1 MLRRAWVLS
10 IALALA
16 ACGGGREIVRNPTG
30 GGVAR
35 YVTANAPE
43 ECVPYARAVSGIQI
57 KGDAWTW
64 WDQADGVYGK
74 GSAPRSG
81 AVLVLGRS
89 DRLSSGH
96 ISVVVSVRNSREIT
110 VSHTNWGNDG
120 PTRRRIY
127 REQSVIDVSSDND
140 WTAVRFWNPDT
151 GAYGGVYESDG
162 FVYPASA

>member
-16 ACGGGREIVRNPTG
+16 ACGGGGEIVRNPAG
-30 GGVAR
+30 SGVAR

-89 DRLSSGH
+89 DRLSAGH
-96 ISVVVSVRNSREIT
+96 ISVVVSVHNSREIT

-120 PTRRRIY
+120 STRRRIY

-140 WTAVRFWNPDT
+140 WTAVQFWNPDT
-151 GAYGGVYESDG
+151 GAYGGVYEADG
-162 FVYPASA
+162 FVYPTSA

>member
-16 ACGGGREIVRNPTG
+16 ACGGGREIVRNPIG
-30 GGVAR
+30 SGVAR

-43 ECVPYARAVSGIQI
+43 QCVPYARAVSGIRI
-57 KGDAWTW
+57 SGDAWTW

-74 GSAPRSG
+74 GGAPRSG

-89 DRLSSGH
+89 DRLSAGH
-96 ISVVVSVRNSREIT
+96 ISVVVSVRNAREIT

-120 PTRRRIY
+120 ATRRRIY
-127 REQSVIDVSSDND
+127 REQSVIDVSADND

-151 GAYGGVYESDG
+151 GAYGGVYEADG
-162 FVYPASA
+162 FIYPTSA